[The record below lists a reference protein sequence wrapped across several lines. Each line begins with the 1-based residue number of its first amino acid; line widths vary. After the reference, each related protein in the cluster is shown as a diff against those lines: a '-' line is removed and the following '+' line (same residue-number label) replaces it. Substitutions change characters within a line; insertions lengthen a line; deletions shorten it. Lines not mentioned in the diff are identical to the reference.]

1 MSVGPASSAAPS
13 PGGSLS
19 RVAVATVVAAI
30 SGYLVLLLAARAL
43 GADGYAAFAVFW
55 AAYGLV
61 TGTQNGQ
68 LQETTRAVRRARE
81 RGHGTGARPMPMNA
95 LMGVALAAVVAVTSL
110 AWAGVVFES
119 DRVESV
125 LLLTAGVAAFGL
137 YAGLGGVL
145 SGLGRWGVFSTLL
158 VVDAVIRLLLTVV
171 AVAAGWGLHAFL
183 VITVAGTVSTAV
195 VLVISAGARGAL
207 GARGDVPSAD
217 LARNVFTAMAAALA
231 SAVLVMGF
239 PVLIS
244 LSSDGLDASAGAVIL
259 AVTLT
264 RAPLLV
270 PLNSF
275 QGVLISRFVDDRDH
289 ILRSVA
295 APAAAVLAVGLLGTL
310 AAWLIGPW
318 LLETVF
324 GSDYRLSGVA
334 VAALT
339 AGAVAMAMLTLT
351 GAMALATGRHRLY
364 ATGWWCATAVSVG
377 LLFIPAGLTVRVPI
391 ALMVGPLVGI
401 VVHLLA
407 ARGPSAHDVP
417 PEGTGHVPLPAD

>member
-1 MSVGPASSAAPS
+1 MSEGPVSNAAPS
-13 PGGSLS
+13 TRDSLG
-19 RVAVATVVAAI
+19 RVAVATVVAAA

-68 LQETTRAVRRARE
+68 LQETTRAVRRACE
-81 RGHGTGARPMPMNA
+81 RGRGTGARPMPMNA
-95 LMGVALAAVVAVTSL
+95 ILGLALAGLVAVTSL

-145 SGLGRWGVFSTLL
+145 SGLGRWGVFSALL
-158 VVDAVIRLLLTVV
+158 VVDALIRLLLTVV
-171 AVAAGWGLHAFL
+171 AVAAGWGLQAFL

-195 VLVISAGARGAL
+195 VLAIFAGARGVL
-207 GARGDVPSAD
+207 GARGDIPSGE
-217 LARNVFTAMAAALA
+217 LARNMLTAMTAAMA

-244 LSSDGLDASAGAVIL
+244 ISSDGLDASAGAVIL

-275 QGVLISRFVDDRDH
+275 QGVLISRFVDSRDH
-289 ILRSVA
+289 LLRSVA
-295 APAAAVLAVGLLGTL
+295 SPAAAVLAVGIVGIL
-310 AAWLIGPW
+310 AAWLTGPW

-324 GSDYRLSGVA
+324 GADYQLSGAA

-351 GAMALATGRHRLY
+351 GAMALAGGRHRLY
-364 ATGWWCATAVSVG
+364 AAGWWLATAMSVG
-377 LLFIPAGLTVRVPI
+377 LLFIPADLTVRVPI
-391 ALMVGPLVGI
+391 ALMIGPLVGI
-401 VVHLLA
+401 AVHLLA
-407 ARGPSAHDVP
+407 ARGGSAHDVP
-417 PEGTGHVPLPAD
+417 AQGPGDAPLSTD

>member
-1 MSVGPASSAAPS
+1 MSEGRASDATPSA
-13 PGGSLS
+13 GDSLG
-19 RVAVATVVAAI
+19 RVAVATVVAAA
-30 SGYLVLLLAARAL
+30 SGYLVLLLAARTL

-55 AAYGLV
+55 AAYGLL

-81 RGHGTGARPMPMNA
+81 RGHSTGSRPMPMNA
-95 LMGVALAAVVAVTSL
+95 VLGLALAAVVAVTSL

-125 LLLTAGVAAFGL
+125 LLLTAGVAAFGF

-145 SGLGRWGVFSTLL
+145 SGLGRWGGFSALL
-158 VVDAVIRLLLTVV
+158 VVDALIRLLLTVV
-171 AVAAGWGLHAFL
+171 AVAAGWGLQAFL

-195 VLVISAGARGAL
+195 VLMLFAGARGAL
-207 GARGDVPSAD
+207 GARGDVPSGD
-217 LARNVFTAMAAALA
+217 LARNMLTSMAAATA

-244 LSSDGLDASAGAVIL
+244 LSSDSLDASAGAVIL

-275 QGVLISRFVDDRDH
+275 QGVLISRFVDNRDH

-295 APAAAVLAVGLLGTL
+295 SPAAAILAVGLVGIL

-324 GSDYRLSGVA
+324 GADYQLWGVA

-339 AGAVAMAMLTLT
+339 AGAVATAMLTLT
-351 GAMALATGRHRLY
+351 GAMALAAGRHQLY
-364 ATGWWCATAVSVG
+364 ATGWWLATAVSVG
-377 LLFIPAGLTVRVPI
+377 LLFIPAGLTVRVPV
-391 ALMVGPLVGI
+391 ALMIGPLVGI

-407 ARGPSAHDVP
+407 ARGRSAHDVP
-417 PEGTGHVPLPAD
+417 AQGPSHAPLPTD